1 MLGLAVALL
10 ANDGAASAGADP
22 IPDSRA
28 VVRSGDARFTVL
40 TPWLFRMEWSPDG
53 KFEDR
58 ASLAFINRKL
68 PVPKFKVEHEGGWL
82 IIRTEGL
89 TLRYKENSGGF
100 TETNLSIELRVGDQS
115 IRWHPAM
122 QDTGNLLGT
131 ARTLDSVS
139 GGCVLEPGLLSRDG
153 WVVVDDSKRPVFEP
167 GGPDDLA
174 WCAPRRRWD
183 AIDWYFFGYGHEYK
197 RALADF
203 IKVAGRIPLPPR
215 FVFGSWWS
223 RYWAYSDAELREL
236 VKEFREHDVPLDV
249 LVIDMDWHLDG
260 WTGYTWNPKYFPDPE
275 GFLKWVHEQGLR
287 ATLNLHPADGVGKQE
302 KQFAAVA
309 KRMGVDPKKVEKIP
323 FDSTDRKFIDAYFA
337 DLHHPLERQGVDF
350 WWIDWQQGEDTKIE
364 NLDPLFWLNYL
375 HTMDIV
381 RNPENKGRRPL
392 IFSRWGGLGNHRYQI
407 GFSGDTY
414 CNWPSLAFQPYFT
427 STAGNVGYAYWSHD
441 IGGHQPGKV
450 DPELYARWIQW
461 GIFSPVLRTHT
472 TKNPLAERRIW
483 KFPAPVFK
491 AARAAFHL
499 RYELIPYIY
508 SAARECYDTGLP
520 LCRPL
525 YYEWPDLEEAYA
537 RGDEY
542 LFGEQMLV
550 KPVTAPMDPDIG
562 ATSVNVWIPPGRWT
576 DWFTGKTYAGP
587 TTANLLVPL
596 DQIPLFAR
604 AGAMI
609 PSAAVARNTREQR
622 RDELILD
629 VFPGQRGQA
638 RLYDDDGETL
648 GYEKDERTLTPV
660 TYDGSGGQHRVRIGR
675 VNGKYP
681 GMPTERRIGVRLR
694 GVWPAEGVT
703 VGGKAISAAKG
714 ADEDGYSYDSKTL
727 SVVVRLAKGPIDRP
741 VEILIRTV
749 GRAGDEQLI
758 SDGLRGALDNFEMVG
773 ATLGAGAPIPIQ
785 RAMTVRDDLI
795 TNPARAIETARFLRD
810 NLRAISVETA
820 RAERDAGKL
829 RPLLARLLGLTRRLT
844 VEQAGRPDAVVVTT
858 QIMSSPPYG
867 TTAGLAASLEM
878 DELNGKPALGS
889 GKWLGM
895 SVGQP
900 LDVPVRM
907 ELGGSAKTQVLR
919 GTLRLKLDEFV
930 VEFPIERT
938 LLPSINAWW
947 VVGPFETT
955 MAAAL
960 KTKFEPEKKIDLKA
974 KYKGKGG
981 RTIGWQR
988 VARRVGPKDDL
999 TDEFRVDFHDL
1010 YKERVFESA
1019 AYGLTYLISPRDMK
1033 ASLAIGSDDGCVVW
1047 LNGKEVHRIDRGRAY
1062 GSKEDRVPIELKKG
1076 TNTLLVKVSQG
1087 GGDWSFG
1094 VHVETPDGKPLPEV
1108 EARLEPA
1115 E

>member
-1 MLGLAVALL
+1 MRLALVGVVMTVMA
-10 ANDGAASAGADP
+10 ANSAASELNPLADP
-22 IPDSRA
+22 RA
-28 VVRSGDARFTVL
+28 VITAGEARFTIL
-40 TPWLFRMEWSPDG
+40 TPRLIRMEWSPDG
-53 KFEDR
+53 KFEER
-58 ASLAFINRKL
+58 ASLAFVNRKL
-68 PVPKFKVEHEGGWL
+68 PVPTFKEEHEAGWL
-82 IIRTEGL
+82 IIRTEEL

-100 TETNLSIELRVGDQS
+100 AETNLSIEFKVGDKS
-115 IRWHPAM
+115 VRWHPGM
-122 QDTGNLLGT
+122 QDVGNLLGT

-153 WVVVDDSKRPVFEP
+153 WVLVDDSKRPVFEP
-167 GGPDDLA
+167 GDPP

-183 AIDWYFFGYGHEYK
+183 AIDWYFYGYGHDYK
-197 RALADF
+197 AALADF
-203 IKVAGRIPLPPR
+203 TKVAGRIPLPPR

-223 RYWAYSDAELREL
+223 RYWAYSDAELRQL

-287 ATLNLHPADGVGKQE
+287 ATLNLHPADGVGKHE

-309 KRMGVDPKKVEKIP
+309 KRIGLDPAKVEKVP
-323 FDSTDRKFIDAYFA
+323 FDATDRKFMESYFA

-350 WWIDWQQGEDTKIE
+350 WWIDWQQERNTKVE

-375 HTMDIV
+375 HTEDMI

-483 KFPAPVFK
+483 EFPKPVFE
-491 AARAAFHL
+491 AARNAFRL

-508 SAARECYDTGLP
+508 ATARECYDTALP

-525 YYEWPDLEEAYA
+525 YYEWPEIEEAYS

-542 LFGEQMLV
+542 LFGDQMLV
-550 KPVTAPMDPDIG
+550 KPVTGPMDLDIG

-576 DWFTGKTYAGP
+576 DWYTGKTYAGP
-587 TTANLLVPL
+587 TTVNLLVPL

-604 AGAMI
+604 AGAII
-609 PSAAVARNTREQR
+609 PTAPAARDTREQR
-622 RDELILD
+622 RDEMILE

-638 RLYDDDGETL
+638 RLYDDDGETQ

-675 VNGKYP
+675 VNGRYS
-681 GMPTERRIGVRLR
+681 GMPTERRIEIRLR

-703 VGGKAISAAKG
+703 VDGKLVGPAKG
-714 ADEDGYSYDSKTL
+714 ENQDGYCYDAKTL

-741 VEILIRTV
+741 IEVVIHTI
-749 GRAGDEQLI
+749 GRIEDKQLI
-758 SDGLRGALDNFEMVG
+758 ADGLRGALDNFELVG
-773 ATLGAGAPIPIQ
+773 AALGSKAPIPIQ
-785 RAMTVRDDLI
+785 RAMTVRGDLVS
-795 TNPARAIETARFLRD
+795 NPARAIETAQYLRD

-820 RAERDAGKL
+820 RAERDTGKL

-844 VEQAGRPDAVVVTT
+844 VEQAGRTDAVVVTT
-858 QIMSSPPYG
+858 QVMALPPYG
-867 TTAGLAASLEM
+867 TTVGLAASLVM
-878 DELNGKPALGS
+878 DDTDGKPALGS

-900 LDVPVRM
+900 LDVPVRL
-907 ELGGSAKTQVLR
+907 ELGGVAKTRVLR

-930 VEFPIERT
+930 VDFPIERT
-938 LLPSINAWW
+938 MLPSINAWW
-947 VVGPFETT
+947 IVGPFETT
-955 MAAAL
+955 MAEAL
-960 KTKFEPEKKIDLKA
+960 KTAFEPEKKIDLKA

-981 RTIGWQR
+981 RTIAWER
-988 VARRVGPKDDL
+988 VARTVGSKDDM
-999 TDEFRVDFHDL
+999 TDEFRVNFHDL

-1019 AYGLTYLISPRDMK
+1019 AYALTYLIAPRDMK
-1033 ASLAIGSDDGCVVW
+1033 ASLAIGSDDGCVAW
-1047 LNGKEVHRIDRGRAY
+1047 LNGKEVFRIDRGRAY

-1076 TNTLLVKVSQG
+1076 TNTLQVKVSQG
-1087 GGDWSFG
+1087 GGDWSFC
-1094 VHVETPDGKPLPEV
+1094 VHVETPEGKPLPEV
-1108 EARLEPA
+1108 EARLDPVE
-1115 E
+1115 